1 PVPPEYF
8 KCPPLSQAENSR
20 YVDMAEQGIQ
30 TLLQKAQLV
39 GGPYEW
45 KLLKDDSEL
54 KIYKGHGHG
63 TTKTSVLHCG
73 VMQVVGEL
81 EENMEIYRYDTT
93 DQARE
98 YIRRFGRAY
107 VDFVRLYTV
116 LPRHRDRPNDAIH
129 IKWILAKSPLDG
141 LVARRDFVVLES
153 DLELKVGGKR
163 AWVRAVHSIE
173 LDAVP
178 DMRKELGCIRGYM
191 YNMGFVVMESDRP
204 GYLDMTYLADMDV
217 RGKVPSWA
225 NDFSLEAWIRSMTD
239 IDRFMRENRLSRTP
253 FLRDDELW
261 PLDSSHS
268 CSLCRQKFCPWR
280 VKTNCFKC
288 GEVVC
293 RGCNRLWHVTIN
305 GQNRK
310 VRACV
315 TCSLSAGTAVTP
327 AKKTSRSSR
336 PALTPHNWTDI
347 LSQISEWTE
356 DKVAVIAE
364 ADDVKSIDL
373 SNYGD
378 SGRERSTE
386 DVVVLE
392 IPSMRRLPDKEHP
405 MS

>member
-1 PVPPEYF
+1 
-8 KCPPLSQAENSR
+8 
-20 YVDMAEQGIQ
+20 
-30 TLLQKAQLV
+30 
-39 GGPYEW
+39 
-45 KLLKDDSEL
+45 
-54 KIYKGHGHG
+54 
-63 TTKTSVLHCG
+63 
-73 VMQVVGEL
+73 
-81 EENMEIYRYDTT
+81 
-93 DQARE
+93 
-98 YIRRFGRAY
+98 
-107 VDFVRLYTV
+107 
-116 LPRHRDRPNDAIH
+116 
-129 IKWILAKSPLDG
+129 
-141 LVARRDFVVLES
+141 
-153 DLELKVGGKR
+153 
-163 AWVRAVHSIE
+163 
-173 LDAVP
+173 
-178 DMRKELGCIRGYM
+178 
-191 YNMGFVVMESDRP
+191 
-204 GYLDMTYLADMDV
+204 
-217 RGKVPSWA
+217 
-225 NDFSLEAWIRSMTD
+225 
-239 IDRFMRENRLSRTP
+239 
-253 FLRDDELW
+253 
-261 PLDSSHS
+261 
-268 CSLCRQKFCPWR
+268 
-280 VKTNCFKC
+280 
-288 GEVVC
+288 VVC